1 LLTVTTYAQVSKAL
15 GRLVRSLVDSTKLFV
30 RWMDGT
36 CVETPEQKG
45 PNEDEEPVTFT
56 FYWDVASNPA
66 VIKSM
71 LTLNQAI
78 QKAIH
83 GVGRYIEGWRRH
95 ASLWKT
101 DKGSVLD
108 KFKARDPP
116 CAEFEEKLA
125 KYTKVGGV
133 SRNWWALLLQ
143 LVAVEPRGVQSGR
156 ELQAE

>member
-1 LLTVTTYAQVSKAL
+1 MLTVTTYAQVSKAL

-45 PNEDEEPVTFT
+45 PNEDEEPVNFT

-116 CAEFEEKLA
+116 C
-125 KYTKVGGV
+125 GV